1 MGGFPLSRWFIMVV
15 PPVLM
20 ILSVVIWYFR
30 EVKREKMEDELIG
43 KIKTKG

>member
-1 MGGFPLSRWFIMVV
+1 MGGFPLSGWFIMVV

-20 ILSVVIWYFR
+20 ILSVAIWYFR